1 MTQYI
6 YQHKNWPD
14 FHWSKDSIM
23 DGLAAT
29 RHKQGRLLGK
39 MENIGF
45 ELQTEAQLEILT
57 QDIIMTSEIEGE
69 HLDLQQVR
77 SSVARKLGL
86 ELGGL
91 VNSDRHIDGLVEVM
105 MDAINHNKALSV
117 DRLFGW
123 HNAMFP
129 TGYGGMYKIKVGC
142 WRDDSTGPMQV
153 VSGPMGRERVHF
165 QAPPASKV
173 AIQMDE
179 YISWFNEQA
188 QFDQIIKAAIGHLW
202 FITIHPFED
211 GNGRIA
217 RVLTDM
223 LLSQSDGLGIRF
235 YSMSV
240 QIRKERS
247 EYYNILERTQK
258 GDLDLTHWIDWFINC
273 LSRALDS
280 SLDILEQVLFKHRYW
295 TKYRGVRI
303 NDRQEK
309 LIIRLMEGFKGKL
322 TTSKWA
328 KIAKCSQ
335 DTALRDIQDLMNKN
349 MMIQNI
355 GKGKNTSYDLNKQ
368 V

>member
-1 MTQYI
+1 
-6 YQHKNWPD
+6 
-14 FHWSKDSIM
+14 M
-23 DGLAAT
+23 DCLAST
-29 RHKQGRLLGK
+29 RHKQGRLIGK

-69 HLDLQQVR
+69 HLDFQQVR

-86 ELGGL
+86 DIGGL

-105 MDAINHNKALSV
+105 TDATNLNNELSV
-117 DRLFGW
+117 DRLLGW

-129 TGYGGMYKIKVGC
+129 AGFGGLYKIKVGC

-153 VSGPMGRERVHF
+153 VSGPLGRERVHF
-165 QAPPASKV
+165 QAPPANDV
-173 AIQMDE
+173 ANQME
-179 YISWFNEQA
+179 KYTGWFNTPTQY
-188 QFDQIIKAAIGHLW
+188 DQIIKAAIGHLW

-247 EYYNILERTQK
+247 EYYNILEKTQK
-258 GDLDLTHWIDWFINC
+258 GMLDITPWINWFINC
-273 LSRALDS
+273 LNRALDS
-280 SLDILEQVLFKHRYW
+280 SLDILDTVLFKHRYW

-309 LIIRLMEGFKGKL
+309 LITRLMDGFKGKL

-328 KIAKCSQ
+328 KMAKCSQ
-335 DTALRDIQDLMNKN
+335 DTALRDIQDLMNKG
-349 MMIQNI
+349 MMTQNI
-355 GKGKNTSYDLNKQ
+355 GKGKNTSYDLNKLL
-368 V
+368 

>member
-1 MTQYI
+1 
-6 YQHKNWPD
+6 
-14 FHWSKDSIM
+14 
-23 DGLAAT
+23 
-29 RHKQGRLLGK
+29 
-39 MENIGF
+39 
-45 ELQTEAQLEILT
+45 
-57 QDIIMTSEIEGE
+57 
-69 HLDLQQVR
+69 
-77 SSVARKLGL
+77 
-86 ELGGL
+86 
-91 VNSDRHIDGLVEVM
+91 
-105 MDAINHNKALSV
+105 
-117 DRLFGW
+117 
-123 HNAMFP
+123 
-129 TGYGGMYKIKVGC
+129 C
-142 WRDDSTGPMQV
+142 WRDDSAGPMQV